1 MTDDL
6 LTTQRN
12 MLALIQS
19 GLAFTQDPFDRD
31 RYQKLQAFLLQQMA
45 LDPQVNV
52 AQLKTALTQDAG
64 YVTPKVDVRA
74 LILKADRILLVQDVP
89 TQTWALPGGYADVG
103 YSPRENVEREVREE
117 TGLAVRTRGLLHIF
131 DTAQRP
137 DIPQVAQFYKLVFA
151 CDPLDGHFEPNMEVD
166 RIGYFDLAALPPLS
180 LNRTTPEQLTTLLQ
194 AQRTQTLSRTD

>member
-19 GLAFTQDPFDRD
+19 GLAFTKDPFDRD

-45 LDPQVNV
+45 LNPRLNA
-52 AQLKTALTQDAG
+52 AQLKTALAQDPG

-74 LILKADRILLVQDVP
+74 FIVKERQVLLVQDVP

-103 YSPRENVEREVREE
+103 YSPRENVQREVREE
-117 TGLAVRTRGLLHIF
+117 TGLAVRVRGLLHIF

-137 DIPQVAQFYKLVFA
+137 DIPQVAQFYKLVFD
-151 CDPLDGHFEPNMEVD
+151 CEPLDGHFEPNMEVD

-180 LNRTTPEQLTTLLQ
+180 LNRTTPEQLATLTQLH
-194 AQRTQTLSRTD
+194 RTQAFSSTD